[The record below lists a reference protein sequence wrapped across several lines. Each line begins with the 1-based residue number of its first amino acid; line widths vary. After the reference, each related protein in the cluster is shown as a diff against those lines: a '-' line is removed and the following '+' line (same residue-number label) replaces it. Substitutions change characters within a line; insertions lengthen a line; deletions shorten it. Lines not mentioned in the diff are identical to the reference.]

1 MAAED
6 RRSDSDLEQTLLEAP
21 FRFGFFQAVRMLS
34 LILRH
39 KGLQPVRGVREL
51 IRFRTPLSLEFPA
64 SEIQSL
70 KRHEPES
77 EEDEGAPTLEMTVN
91 FMGLTGPSGVLPR
104 HYTETLIAA
113 THHFR
118 EPERPRELPAH
129 SFFDIFSHRIISLFA
144 AAWAKYRFW
153 VAYEK
158 GDRGSL
164 TRNLLD
170 LTGLGTDHLR
180 GRLRDEQGNG
190 LRDEAIAYYSGLLS
204 QHPYSCSAV
213 AAVVSDYFGSAVAVE
228 QFRGRWLSLPAQIC
242 TMLGKSSTVLGD
254 SLFLGNSAWDQQS
267 TFLVRI
273 GPLSRQQFEDLLPS
287 GRGYSAMT
295 KLIRFCAGISLDVQ
309 IQLVLKKAEV
319 PACVLRTDGRGG
331 RLGWS
336 SWLRAQEPSTREP
349 VAFNRDADD
358 VVLAL

>member
-6 RRSDSDLEQTLLEAP
+6 GRGDSDLEQTLLEAP

-34 LILRH
+34 LIIRR

-64 SEIQSL
+64 SEIHSL
-70 KRHEPES
+70 KKHEPPS
-77 EEDEGAPTLEMTVN
+77 AEDEEEAPTLEMTVN

-113 THHFR
+113 TQHFR
-118 EPERPRELPAH
+118 EPGRPRELPAH

-144 AAWAKYRFW
+144 GAWAKYRFW
-153 VAYEK
+153 LAYER
-158 GDRGSL
+158 GDPGSL

-213 AAVVSDYFGSAVAVE
+213 AAVVSDYFGTEVAVE
-228 QFRGRWLSLPAQIC
+228 QFRGRWLALSGPIR

-254 SLFLGNSAWDQQS
+254 SLFLGDRAWDQQS
-267 TFLVRI
+267 TFRVRI
-273 GPLSRQQFEDLLPS
+273 GPLSWQQFEDLLPS

-295 KLIRFCAGISLDVQ
+295 KLIKFCAGISLDVQ

-319 PACVLRTDGRGG
+319 PACVLRTDGGG

-336 SWLRAQEPSTREP
+336 SWLRAQDASTRRP
-349 VAFNRDADD
+349 VAFDRDADD

>member
-6 RRSDSDLEQTLLEAP
+6 GRGDSDLEQALLEAP

-34 LILRH
+34 LILRR

-70 KRHEPES
+70 KKHEPES
-77 EEDEGAPTLEMTVN
+77 EEEEDVPTLEMTVN

-113 THHFR
+113 THYFR
-118 EPERPRELPAH
+118 DPERPRELPAH
-129 SFFDIFSHRIISLFA
+129 TFFDIFSHRIISLFA

-153 VAYEK
+153 LAYER
-158 GDRGSL
+158 GDAGSL

-170 LTGLGTDHLR
+170 LAGLGTDQLR
-180 GRLRDEQGNG
+180 GRLRDKQGNG

-213 AAVVSDYFGSAVAVE
+213 AAVVADYFGSEVRVE
-228 QFRGRWLSLPAQIC
+228 QFRGRWLSLPSPIC
-242 TMLGKSSTVLGD
+242 TALGKSSTVLGD
-254 SLFLGNSAWDQQS
+254 SLFLGNRAWDQQS
-267 TFLVRI
+267 TFRVRI

-287 GRGYSAMT
+287 GRGYTAMT
-295 KLIRFCAGISLDVQ
+295 KLIKFCAGISLDVQ
-309 IQLVLKKAEV
+309 IQLVLKKEEV
-319 PACVLRTDGRGG
+319 PACALRTGG
-331 RLGWS
+331 GGARLGWS
-336 SWLRAQEPSTREP
+336 SWLRAQAATTRQP
-349 VAFNRDADD
+349 VAFDRDADD